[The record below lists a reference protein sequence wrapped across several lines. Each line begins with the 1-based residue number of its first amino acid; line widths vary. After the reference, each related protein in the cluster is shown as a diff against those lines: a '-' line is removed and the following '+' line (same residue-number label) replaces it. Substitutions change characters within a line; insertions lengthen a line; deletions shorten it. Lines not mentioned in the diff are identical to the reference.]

1 VFFQLTAKEFDMK
14 AISFLLYFFKLHMSI
29 MLGLYHTSHPLDMN
43 WRWRFWQQRNQAQ
56 RGRFRS

>member
-1 VFFQLTAKEFDMK
+1 MK